1 MFFLKFKEF
10 LRIIKQ
16 GGENMKKK
24 NNMWDS
30 EMPDLS
36 ESMRM
41 PNLFESMQPRPRP
54 PVRPYP
60 SPYPR
65 RTVVVRPRI
74 VYRQARS
81 SGSKPLLTRQQIQ
94 TGKKYAQTGIKYAQ
108 QGYARAKPIIQRSAS
123 IANQVI
129 QRGLSRVKER
139 VHSYQESKR
148 TPWSFEKKHIRP
160 SHMIHNSPF
169 YKKVKEHESR
179 EPYHH
184 TKKEE

>member
-30 EMPDLS
+30 GMPDLS

-74 VYRQARS
+74 VYARHPPRGTS
-81 SGSKPLLTRQQIQ
+81 QKPLLTRQQIQ
-94 TGKKYAQTGIKYAQ
+94 TGQRYASTGAKYARKGIS
-108 QGYARAKPIIQRSAS
+108 QGISFIKQKMAERQHKRPERIY
-123 IANQVI
+123 NQK
-129 QRGLSRVKER
+129 KE
-139 VHSYQESKR
+139 K
-148 TPWSFEKKHIRP
+148 WSFEKK
-160 SHMIHNSPF
+160 
-169 YKKVKEHESR
+169 
-179 EPYHH
+179 
-184 TKKEE
+184 EE